1 MISIF
6 IEKRSYKN
14 IVICNIRYITIKNID
29 DDENINSVNTL
40 YLFIGKA
47 DRYIEE
53 INAKQ
58 YLVFTS
64 TDSNKKVLIKFTKF
78 WDEIKNF
85 IETINKDIK
94 GECEKDFNSDDN
106 LLLNKMLNLHML
118 TVIVRSVFQEDG
130 KYYPP
135 VF

>member
-1 MISIF
+1 M
-6 IEKRSYKN
+6 
-14 IVICNIRYITIKNID
+14 
-29 DDENINSVNTL
+29 
-40 YLFIGKA
+40 YLLIGKA
-47 DRYIEE
+47 DQYIEE

-64 TDSNKKVLIKFTKF
+64 IDSNKKVLIKFTKF

-85 IETINKDIK
+85 TETINKDKK

-118 TVIVRSVFQEDG
+118 TVIVRSVFQEDN
-130 KYYPP
+130 KYYPS